1 MSHIRARRQ
10 TASPLPIAPH
20 PMLGSPVG
28 GRQRFQNIPT
38 SRSVGGWQTAPPMG
52 GQAGGAGRASRGGS
66 AAVGVGQLVDPP
78 PSAVEMRKANKKLAA
93 ALAASADTLA

>member
-1 MSHIRARRQ
+1 
-10 TASPLPIAPH
+10 
-20 PMLGSPVG
+20 MLGSPVG

-38 SRSVGGWQTAPPMG
+38 SRSVGGWQTAPMG

-66 AAVGVGQLVDPP
+66 AAVGVGQLVGPP

-93 ALAASADTLA
+93 ALAASADTPA